1 MRALTLPSRKPS
13 KGSRRLV
20 SEGEGVEGTSL
31 NPYGADGMLDGNPYW
46 NGRLPWL
53 ASNPLCTGYHT
64 PFRDA
69 LTGYAYCR
77 ECGFSFGLV

>member
-13 KGSRRLV
+13 KGSRKPV
-20 SEGEGVEGTSL
+20 SEGEGQGGTSL
-31 NPYGADGMLDGNPYW
+31 NPYGADGMFDGNPYF
-46 NGRLPWL
+46 NDRLPWL
-53 ASNPLCTGYHT
+53 ADKPLCTGYHN